1 MANQIFVNLPVQD
14 LDRSVRFFRSLG
26 YAFDPRFTNENGTCL
41 VLGESLF
48 AMLLLP
54 SFFETFTAKPTSDA
68 RKSSEVI
75 VALQV
80 ESRGEVDRI
89 VDAALAAGATSLRE
103 PQDHG
108 FMYLRSF
115 EDPDGHLWE
124 HFWMDASKMPA

>member
-1 MANQIFVNLPVQD
+1 MASQIFVNLPVQD

-41 VLGESLF
+41 ILGEHLF

-54 SFFETFTAKPTSDA
+54 SFFETFTTKPTSDA
-68 RKSSEVI
+68 RKASEAI

-80 ESRGEVDRI
+80 ESREEVDRI
-89 VDAALAAGATSLRE
+89 VDAALAAGAQSLRE
-103 PQDHG
+103 PQDHD

-124 HFWMDASKMPA
+124 HFWMDVSKMPA